1 MVVCR
6 RLRAGVL
13 FPLVV
18 ALTTIPVASG
28 ADISWVAPGAG
39 SFTTGSNWSSG
50 TVPGTADLA
59 IIGNGG
65 TATLTLAGTS
75 AGARF
80 SVGQDGSGTL
90 LILGGGTMT
99 TSGVSY
105 VGRTQGAAAAAGAGT
120 LVLDGSSTLR
130 HTTSGELFIGVGS
143 GTRGVAGAMTVNA
156 GSTYDHASGGN
167 VVIGQTN
174 GSGTNAST
182 GGLTVAGG
190 AFTIA
195 SNELVVGSR
204 TSGTASVV
212 GTITLTDGGAFAVN
226 NWTKFGSGGGTGR
239 LVISSGSFTK
249 AGTGNLMFGDF
260 NGRGEVTQTG
270 GALTNTAGTV
280 QIGAWG
286 TNGVGVY
293 DLSSGTFAST
303 TTIAVGSSNG
313 NGTLNVSGGLVRK
326 TGAGDLEAG
335 TGASGRGTINV
346 SGGLVD
352 VQVGDLAIGA
362 ADGAKASLNL
372 SGSGEVRAPIL
383 VLGKAGAATS
393 GTVNLNGGTLRVNQI
408 TGGVGG
414 AGSAFVF
421 NGGTL
426 AARADQTSFVTG
438 VGSATIAAGGA
449 VIDTQGYAVTVP
461 QVLSGSG
468 GLTKAGAGT
477 LSLTGANTF
486 SGPVAVSGGRLVVTT
501 AATAAGSVTLSASST
516 LGVTVAGGLD
526 TQFTTSALTLGSASG
541 LTIDLAAF
549 GNPSLAP
556 LNVTGALTTSGAAT
570 INFLTSAPS
579 VGTIPLVKYGSLN
592 AYSFTLGTLPAGVLA
607 TLSNNTANKSIDLVV
622 TSVALPRWDGGLSDV
637 WNVGTTANWVNT
649 LTGSTTTF
657 QNGNPALSTTSPP
670 ARPTSSSTRRCFP
683 APRPSPTTRGRTA
696 SAAAA
701 RSTARAGS
709 PSRGPRRS
717 RSTPSTATRA

>member
-13 FPLVV
+13 FPLV
-18 ALTTIPVASG
+18 AAFSMLPVAWG

-75 AGARF
+75 AGPRF
-80 SVGQDGSGTL
+80 SVGQDGGGTL

-99 TSGVSY
+99 TSGSSY

-182 GGLTVAGG
+182 GDLTVAGG

-270 GALTNTAGTV
+270 GTLTNTAGTV

-286 TNGVGVY
+286 TNG
-293 DLSSGTFAST
+293 ARST
-303 TTIAVGSSNG
+303 C
-313 NGTLNVSGGLVRK
+313 R
-326 TGAGDLEAG
+326 GAW
-335 TGASGRGTINV
+335 SMCR
-346 SGGLVD
+346 S
-352 VQVGDLAIGA
+352 
-362 ADGAKASLNL
+362 
-372 SGSGEVRAPIL
+372 
-383 VLGKAGAATS
+383 ATS
-393 GTVNLNGGTLRVNQI
+393 
-408 TGGVGG
+408 
-414 AGSAFVF
+414 
-421 NGGTL
+421 
-426 AARADQTSFVTG
+426 
-438 VGSATIAAGGA
+438 
-449 VIDTQGYAVTVP
+449 P
-461 QVLSGSG
+461 
-468 GLTKAGAGT
+468 
-477 LSLTGANTF
+477 
-486 SGPVAVSGGRLVVTT
+486 
-501 AATAAGSVTLSASST
+501 
-516 LGVTVAGGLD
+516 
-526 TQFTTSALTLGSASG
+526 
-541 LTIDLAAF
+541 
-549 GNPSLAP
+549 LAP
-556 LNVTGALTTSGAAT
+556 LTAPRRRSTSRA
-570 INFLTSAPS
+570 
-579 VGTIPLVKYGSLN
+579 
-592 AYSFTLGTLPAGVLA
+592 
-607 TLSNNTANKSIDLVV
+607 
-622 TSVALPRWDGGLSDV
+622 
-637 WNVGTTANWVNT
+637 
-649 LTGSTTTF
+649 
-657 QNGNPALSTTSPP
+657 P
-670 ARPTSSSTRRCFP
+670 ARS
-683 APRPSPTTRGRTA
+683 
-696 SAAAA
+696 
-701 RSTARAGS
+701 
-709 PSRGPRRS
+709 GPRSSCSAR
-717 RSTPSTATRA
+717 RARRRAAP